1 MKNVMR
7 LLQILNYIFLI
18 LLIVASYNKVVD
30 GFSFV
35 ALFAGTSIIILIV
48 DVILRRAKKISDSSF
63 VRNILLCVLDLVII
77 IPIIFYF
84 MWVGF

>member
-30 GFSFV
+30 GFSLV

-63 VRNILLCVLDLVII
+63 VRNILLCVLNLVII